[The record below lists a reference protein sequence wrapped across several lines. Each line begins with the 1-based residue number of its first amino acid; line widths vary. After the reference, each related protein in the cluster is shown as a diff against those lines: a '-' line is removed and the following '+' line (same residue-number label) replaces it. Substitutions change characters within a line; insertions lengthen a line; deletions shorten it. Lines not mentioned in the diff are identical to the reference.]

1 MMQKLLILIVAG
13 LGFARFA
20 AAQTP
25 AESGLRQLDASV
37 QQSCLCAGRQQ
48 NGIQAA
54 LTCTQDLNTFA
65 GLKLDYREQW
75 TPPQQQL
82 ARRIEQIVE
91 TCLSQALDYRQTL
104 VYLGIDAPFNLP
116 RQPAAANS
124 TPYYWQ
130 KIPPRQLSRYPSR
143 LVRIDVSPGES
154 EKGLVTNQNDK
165 SLRLM
170 RARRDGGGLL
180 EYNLDDIQAAWV
192 LLPSPAP

>member
-1 MMQKLLILIVAG
+1 MQKLLILIVAG
-13 LGFARFA
+13 LSFARFTG
-20 AAQTP
+20 AQTS
-25 AESGLRQLDASV
+25 AETGLRQLDATV
-37 QQSCLCAGRQQ
+37 QQSCACASRQ
-48 NGIQAA
+48 NSGIQAA

-75 TPPQQQL
+75 NPPQQQL
-82 ARRIEQIVE
+82 AGRIEQIVE
-91 TCLSQALDYRQTL
+91 TCLSQALGYRQTL

-116 RQPAAANS
+116 RQATATS
-124 TPYYWQ
+124 SVPYYWQ
-130 KIPPRQLSRYPSR
+130 KIQPRQLSRYPSR
-143 LVRIDVSPGES
+143 LVRIEVSPGDA

-180 EYNLDDIQAAWV
+180 EYNLADIQGAWV